1 MAKKTGFMKVIT
13 NRKDYIVV
21 SRTNR
26 LQQAPFKELVT
37 VLDFTYKHSNHGK
50 S

>member
-1 MAKKTGFMKVIT
+1 MAKKTGFLKTIG
-13 NRKDYIVV
+13 RKDYVV
-21 SRTNR
+21 VPRTNR